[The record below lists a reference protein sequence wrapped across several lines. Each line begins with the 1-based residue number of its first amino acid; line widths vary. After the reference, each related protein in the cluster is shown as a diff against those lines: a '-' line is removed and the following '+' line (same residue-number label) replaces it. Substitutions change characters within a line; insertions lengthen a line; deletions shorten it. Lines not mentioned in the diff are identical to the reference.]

1 MGESI
6 AAATVLLQC
15 VAQMSQSAAEVPDRG
30 RDRDVL
36 SPFVRD
42 TLLCL
47 EGALRTRELDDRS
60 WDRIEEELMALI
72 DVVLAEHA
80 ASLGTVLPP
89 NFVST
94 LERVVTA
101 RRATQLPDQHFKW
114 VASEIA
120 IYDRLLERFRGL
132 LVPARAAEGPAQGV

>member
-1 MGESI
+1 MGESLP
-6 AAATVLLQC
+6 AATVLLQC
-15 VAQMSQSAAEVPDRG
+15 VAQMSKSDAEIPDRG

-36 SPFVRD
+36 CPFVRD

-47 EGALRTRELDDRS
+47 EGALRTMELYDSS

-80 ASLGTVLPP
+80 ASLSTVLPP

-94 LERVVTA
+94 MERVVAA
-101 RRATQLPDQHFKW
+101 RRATQLADQRVKW
-114 VASEIA
+114 VASECA
-120 IYDRLLERFRGL
+120 IYDRLLERFREL
-132 LVPARAAEGPAQGV
+132 LDSARAAEGAALGV